1 MAELVRG
8 AMLFKRAYLAKVVC
22 HSRRV
27 SGPMCNERLA
37 IEKCLVE
44 EAAITNKF
52 KFGAGAERAG
62 GARAFDI
69 HSSLESLLSS
79 TFLVDLNILPLRC
92 HAATTATAA
101 PSRHTPAARDM
112 TLSDTTN
119 LSVHNSKP
127 AMDERKRSIQPDS
140 DDIYPSKRHQTT
152 QNVPQMR
159 MDSEKEKDV
168 EVRLAPAV

>member
-8 AMLFKRAYLAKVVC
+8 AMLFKRAFLAKVVC

-27 SGPMCNERLA
+27 SGSMCNERLV

-52 KFGAGAERAG
+52 KFWAGAERAG
-62 GARAFDI
+62 GARASPTQ
-69 HSSLESLLSS
+69 HSQFTRITPL
-79 TFLVDLNILPLRC
+79 FLVDINILPLCC

-101 PSRHTPAARDM
+101 PSRHTQAARDM

-140 DDIYPSKRHQTT
+140 DDIYPSKRHQAT

>member
-8 AMLFKRAYLAKVVC
+8 AMLFKRAFLAKVVC

-79 TFLVDLNILPLRC
+79 SSTLTSCLS
-92 HAATTATAA
+92 AATPPRQLQRRHLAT
-101 PSRHTPAARDM
+101 H
-112 TLSDTTN
+112 
-119 LSVHNSKP
+119 
-127 AMDERKRSIQPDS
+127 
-140 DDIYPSKRHQTT
+140 
-152 QNVPQMR
+152 
-159 MDSEKEKDV
+159 
-168 EVRLAPAV
+168 RLLVT